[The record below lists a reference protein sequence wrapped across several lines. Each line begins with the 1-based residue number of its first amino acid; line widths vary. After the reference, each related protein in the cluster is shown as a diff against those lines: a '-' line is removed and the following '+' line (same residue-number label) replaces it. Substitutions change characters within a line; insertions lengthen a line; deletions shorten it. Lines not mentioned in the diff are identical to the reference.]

1 MKQFR
6 AGVIGIGFI
15 GAAHIEALRRLGNVT
30 VEALCSRTNPDKK
43 AASLCVP
50 SAYPDYREMLDREKL
65 DCVHICT
72 PNNSHF
78 EIAKYALER
87 GVHVVLEKP
96 MTCSISEAQEL
107 LAVAKKTGLV
117 HGINF
122 NCRFYPMVYEMR
134 EMVRTGAL
142 GNIYH
147 IGGSYL
153 QDWLYLDTDYSWRLE
168 KEWSGKSRV
177 FADIG
182 THWMDLVQFVTGSR
196 VSEVLADFAIFH
208 KTRKKPLKA
217 IDTFSGMALSPEDYA
232 EKTIDTE
239 DYAHVAFHMEN
250 GAHGSCTVSQV
261 FAGRKNKLTV
271 SVGGSKR
278 ALTWDSENSN
288 ALWIGSRES
297 ANGELVKDPSILSAP
312 TGKITS
318 YPGGHV
324 EGFPDTFKQTFK
336 KIYEAIEAGTQ
347 PAKPD
352 FADFNDG
359 LAEMI
364 LIENIVKSAN
374 ERRWVSI

>member
-1 MKQFR
+1 MKQFLT
-6 AGVIGIGFI
+6 AVVGIGFI

-30 VEALCSRTNPDKK
+30 VTALCSRTGPDKK
-43 AASLCVP
+43 AEALRVP
-50 SAYPDYREMLDREKL
+50 AFYADYREMLDRETP

-96 MTCSISEAQEL
+96 MTCSISEAEEL
-107 LAVAKKTGLV
+107 LALAKKTGLV

-122 NCRFYPMVYEMR
+122 NCRFYPMVREMR
-134 EMVRTGAL
+134 ELVRAGAL
-142 GNIYH
+142 GTVYH
-147 IGGSYL
+147 LGGSYL
-153 QDWLYLDTDYSWRLE
+153 QDWLFLDTDYSWRLE

-182 THWMDLVQFVTGSR
+182 THWMDLAQFVTGSR
-196 VSEVLADFAIFH
+196 VTELLADFAIFH
-208 KTRKKPLKA
+208 KTRKRPLKA
-217 IDTFSGMALSPEDYA
+217 IDTFSGMALKPEDYE

-239 DYAHVAFHMEN
+239 DYAHVAFHLEN

-261 FAGRKNKLTV
+261 FAGRKNQLTF
-271 SVGGSKR
+271 SVGGSKS
-278 ALTWDSENSN
+278 AFAWDSEHSN
-288 ALWIGSRES
+288 ALWIGRRES
-297 ANGELVKDPSILSAP
+297 ANGELVKDPSILSSAA
-312 TGKITS
+312 GNITS

-336 KIYEAIEAGTQ
+336 KIYEAIEAGAQ

-359 LAEMI
+359 LAEMV
-364 LIENIVKSAN
+364 LIESIVKSAN